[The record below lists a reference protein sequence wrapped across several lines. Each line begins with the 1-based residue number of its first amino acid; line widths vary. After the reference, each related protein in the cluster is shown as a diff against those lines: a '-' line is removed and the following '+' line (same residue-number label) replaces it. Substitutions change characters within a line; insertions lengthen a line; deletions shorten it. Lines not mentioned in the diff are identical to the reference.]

1 MPLSPGMIP
10 GICYIFKKWEMGLEI
25 HGSVV
30 EACQTYEALG
40 SIFDT
45 TFFFLKKKK
54 SLAGTNIIWVNT
66 HRFLGAPRINQLFG
80 MLNTVF

>member
-1 MPLSPGMIP
+1 
-10 GICYIFKKWEMGLEI
+10 MGLEI
-25 HGSVV
+25 YGSVV

-45 TFFFLKKKK
+45 TFFFFLRKK

-66 HRFLGAPRINQLFG
+66 RHFLGQPRINQLFG